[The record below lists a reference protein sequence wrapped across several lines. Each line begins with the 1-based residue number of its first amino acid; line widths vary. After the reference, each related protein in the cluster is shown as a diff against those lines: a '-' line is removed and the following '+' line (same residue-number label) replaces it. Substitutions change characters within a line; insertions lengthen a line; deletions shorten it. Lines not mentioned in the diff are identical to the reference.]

1 MQAHMHE
8 HAPYAFFCFHVYE
21 AIVAALADEVIECPT
36 NRGKPGRTMPNQG
49 RTVTPPAHTVTRP
62 AVTGT
67 APWTTG
73 ATPGLTVIEPGLT
86 GMNPG

>member
-8 HAPYAFFCFHVYE
+8 HAPYAILFHVYG
-21 AIVAALADEVIECPT
+21 AIVAALADEVIDCPT
-36 NRGKPGRTMPNQG
+36 HRGKPGRTVANRG

-73 ATPGLTVIEPGLT
+73 ATPGLTVVEPGLT